1 MAFHASFILRRTYH
15 TQTNRKYSCLKVLI
29 PSRSTNISLWTKFLM
44 LNKIHD
50 YVSNM
55 QNRTAYNMQKIVHL
69 ICFYFYKSFY
79 FNRFNLSTCQHHIH
93 YIFPM
98 PIVLAC
104 RKYIVYIVEKEMKC
118 TSSTTSILMQY
129 IVPESILIHTTILI
143 QALIFRQTKKH
154 FRVILLHKCSA

>member
-1 MAFHASFILRRTYH
+1 MAFHASFILRCTYH

-44 LNKIHD
+44 RNKIHD

-55 QNRTAYNMQKIVHL
+55 QNKTAYNMQKIVHL
-69 ICFYFYKSFY
+69 ICFYFYKSFILIGSIY
-79 FNRFNLSTCQHHIH
+79 RHVNII
-93 YIFPM
+93 YITFFPM
-98 PIVLAC
+98 PIVLTC

-154 FRVILLHKCSA
+154 FRVILLHEFSA

>member
-1 MAFHASFILRRTYH
+1 MAFHASFILRCTYY

-29 PSRSTNISLWTKFLM
+29 PSRSTNISLWTQFLM
-44 LNKIHD
+44 HNKIHD
-50 YVSNM
+50 YVSNAQTRTGYKM
-55 QNRTAYNMQKIVHL
+55 QTGVNL
-69 ICFYFYKSFY
+69 ICFF
-79 FNRFNLSTCQHHIH
+79 STSLFILIGSIYRHVNIICITF
-93 YIFPM
+93 FPM

-143 QALIFRQTKKH
+143 QNLIFR
-154 FRVILLHKCSA
+154 